1 MTVVYYLHSVLK
13 ERVHHLRTV
22 AERDRGDSP
31 VPTAIIIAGLAAA
44 AVALTA
50 TASTL
55 ASGWMA
61 KIAP

>member
-1 MTVVYYLHSVLK
+1 MAVVYYLHSVIK
-13 ERVHHLRTV
+13 ERVDHLRR
-22 AERDRGDSP
+22 AGERDRGDSP

-44 AVALTA
+44 AVALVA